1 MERAEANMRA
11 AAAKRCYQRQS
22 EIAGFEIFR
31 TMRRR
36 SFTEKETSRLAI
48 WARRIALFSLA
59 ATFIAV
65 IIVRSGALDIV
76 PALSTLAGALV
87 LACVA
92 ILLALGAG
100 ISIWRE
106 GVGGGRQ
113 AVTAL
118 LLGLVLIAYP
128 LYLGVSARHLPA
140 IYDITTDPIDPPQ
153 FDAIAR
159 LRPRDANPVTYA
171 GLYAAEQQHNA
182 YSDIE
187 PDDTNSTPQEAYDA
201 AMKVIIKRK
210 WRVVD
215 TRAPLGPLPG
225 PTPRNVAAQA
235 SAARDGIIEA
245 VARTPIL
252 GFRDDVVVRIR
263 ATADGARIDV
273 RSASRYGR
281 NDLGTN
287 ASRVRNLI
295 DDIDTVLATPQP
307 QKKQAAPPPA
317 QAGKGASAKR

>member
-1 MERAEANMRA
+1 
-11 AAAKRCYQRQS
+11 
-22 EIAGFEIFR
+22 
-31 TMRRR
+31 
-36 SFTEKETSRLAI
+36 
-48 WARRIALFSLA
+48 
-59 ATFIAV
+59 
-65 IIVRSGALDIV
+65 
-76 PALSTLAGALV
+76 LV

-118 LLGLVLIAYP
+118 LLGLALIAYP
-128 LYLGVSARHLPA
+128 LYLGVRARHLPA

-187 PDDTNSTPQEAYDA
+187 PDDTNSSPQEAYDA
-201 AMKVIIKRK
+201 AMKVIVKRK

-215 TRAPLGPLPG
+215 TRAPLGSLPG
-225 PTPRNVAAQA
+225 PAPRNIAAQA
-235 SAARDGIIEA
+235 ATARDGIIEA

-307 QKKQAAPPPA
+307 QKKQPSPPPA

>member
-1 MERAEANMRA
+1 
-11 AAAKRCYQRQS
+11 
-22 EIAGFEIFR
+22 
-31 TMRRR
+31 MRRR
-36 SFTEKETSRLAI
+36 SFTEQETSSLAI
-48 WARRIALFSLA
+48 WSRRIAFFSLA
-59 ATFIAV
+59 ATLIAI

-100 ISIWRE
+100 ISIWRN
-106 GVGGGRQ
+106 GSAGGRQ
-113 AVTAL
+113 AATAL
-118 LLGLVLIAYP
+118 MIGFALIAYP
-128 LYLGVSARHLPA
+128 LYLGVKARNLPA

-171 GLYAAEQQHNA
+171 GLYTAEQQHNA
-182 YSDIE
+182 YADIE
-187 PDDTNSTPQEAYDA
+187 PDDTNSSAQEAYDA
-201 AMKVIIKRK
+201 AMKVITKRK

-215 TRAPLGPLPG
+215 ARPPQAPPPV
-225 PTPRNVAAQA
+225 PTPRNVAIQA
-235 SAARDGIIEA
+235 SPARDGIIEA

-263 ATADGARIDV
+263 PTTDGARIDV

-287 ASRVRNLI
+287 AARVRNLI

-307 QKKQAAPPPA
+307 QKKQAPPPP
-317 QAGKGASAKR
+317 QPGKGASAKR

>member
-1 MERAEANMRA
+1 
-11 AAAKRCYQRQS
+11 
-22 EIAGFEIFR
+22 
-31 TMRRR
+31 MRRR
-36 SFTEKETSRLAI
+36 LFTERPVSRLAI

-59 ATFIAV
+59 ATVVAV

-92 ILLALGAG
+92 ILLAFGAA
-100 ISIWRE
+100 IVIWRD
-106 GVGGGRQ
+106 GVDGGRQ

-118 LLGLVLIAYP
+118 VIGVALIAYP
-128 LYLGVSARHLPA
+128 AYLGTRAWHLPA
-140 IYDITTDPIDPPQ
+140 IYDVTTDPIDPPQ

-159 LRPRDANPVTYA
+159 LRPRDANPVSYA
-171 GLYAAEQQHNA
+171 GLYAAELQHAA

-187 PDDTNSTPQEAYDA
+187 PDDTAATPQEAYDA
-201 AMKVIIKRK
+201 AMKIIGKRR

-215 TRAPLGPLPG
+215 AHPPQGPLPRIIDARA
-225 PTPRNVAAQA
+225 PQA
-235 SAARDGIIEA
+235 SSTRDGIIEA

-263 ATADGARIDV
+263 PTADGARIDV

-281 NDLGTN
+281 RDLGTN
-287 ASRVRNLI
+287 AKRVRNLI
-295 DDIDTVLATPQP
+295 DDVDDLLATPAP
-307 QKKQAAPPPA
+307 EKKPPPTPSPRPPA
-317 QAGKGASAKR
+317 NKASQAKR

>member
-1 MERAEANMRA
+1 
-11 AAAKRCYQRQS
+11 
-22 EIAGFEIFR
+22 
-31 TMRRR
+31 MRRR
-36 SFTEKETSRLAI
+36 SFTEQETSSLAI
-48 WARRIALFSLA
+48 WSRRIAFFSLA
-59 ATFIAV
+59 ATLIAI

-100 ISIWRE
+100 ISIWRN
-106 GVGGGRQ
+106 GSAGGRQ
-113 AVTAL
+113 AATAL
-118 LLGLVLIAYP
+118 LIGLALIAYP
-128 LYLGVSARHLPA
+128 LYLGIKARNLPA

-171 GLYAAEQQHNA
+171 GLYTAEQQHNA
-182 YSDIE
+182 YADIE
-187 PDDTNSTPQEAYDA
+187 PDDTNSSAQEAYDA
-201 AMKVIIKRK
+201 AMKVITKRK

-215 TRAPLGPLPG
+215 ARPPQAPLPV
-225 PTPRNVAAQA
+225 PTPRNVAIQP
-235 SAARDGIIEA
+235 SQARDGMIEA

-263 ATADGARIDV
+263 PTADGARIDV

-281 NDLGTN
+281 HDLGSN
-287 ASRVRNLI
+287 AARVRNLI

-307 QKKQAAPPPA
+307 QKKQAPPPP
-317 QAGKGASAKR
+317 QPGKGASAKR